1 MLSCACIAGKMQ
13 NYKHGSTWK
22 EGQTWVSSG
31 EKNLAR
37 DAMESLPK
45 VEGQGESV
53 ARDSSPY
60 MGHCHW
66 S

>member
-1 MLSCACIAGKMQ
+1 MQ
-13 NYKHGSTWK
+13 NYMVAHGKKARS
-22 EGQTWVSSG
+22 TWVSSG

>member
-1 MLSCACIAGKMQ
+1 ME
-13 NYKHGSTWK
+13 K